1 MDRRVLLLYCLL
13 FFAPALSAQDY
24 LTITGQVLDQ
34 EKGTPLAHAHVGIP
48 EKGIGTTSGTGGA
61 FTLKVPMRYAN
72 STLLVSF
79 IGYETYRQ
87 PISAIQGSVRIFLSP
102 SPSELTEVVV
112 MDEFAVENIIRR
124 AVKRIPDNYPD
135 HPTTVLGFYRE
146 SRAEDSLSYIYLA
159 EGVLNIYK
167 TSYRN
172 SKEGMVS
179 LVQGRKIN
187 LRDPLDTTFHSNF
200 TSGHMA
206 AHRFDFVKNR
216 IDFIEEDFFDAY
228 RYWLQ
233 GKTTYND
240 RAVYIIGFE
249 PSDERQ
255 AHVETEE
262 DDSILD
268 IFNPFKSKKKKV
280 ITGRMRGRIFIE
292 QDSYAFLR
300 AEFEITP
307 RGLKK
312 INDYPLYAGNWHANS
327 YVVNYR
333 QLAGKWYF
341 SDAVREGAYGGG
353 GTYSN
358 EVKITEINP
367 EPAKPLPYLER
378 LRRGD
383 AFTQMTGEYDEDF
396 WKAYNVTP
404 LSEGLAESVRQLQT
418 IRKAQEVFSEE
429 NMERLQRQRDS
440 LQLLEARRLEAI
452 SQSEGE
458 AAPSFDYED
467 YEAYLPPALQR
478 RQRDFTRFKFAS
490 RLGAHV
496 LTTDPGRLGIT
507 YLSDDG
513 DAPQTVLSLEE
524 EVPRRTF
531 EVIGGF
537 DLDYFLHKNFF
548 VRGGFSF
555 DFANSFYRERSIGA
569 GAQLNLSR
577 GRPFYLRAVAQYSN
591 FRYQRK
597 VGEASNDYGD
607 FKVKNKKFNADRINL
622 YYGSRTHNLKLSGEL
637 SLELNPALELFIRG
651 AYFLPF
657 SRRQE
662 IRFRENRQ
670 LFRKK
675 KRLPADDA
683 RVLITRNG
691 MPFNGPIRTDESFTV
706 TVGLLFF

>member
-1 MDRRVLLLYCLL
+1 MDRRLYLFCCL
-13 FFAPALSAQDY
+13 FFFGSLLQAQSY

-34 EKGTPLAHAHVGIP
+34 ESGQPLAYAHVGIP
-48 EKGIGTTSGTGGA
+48 EKGIGTTSGTGGT
-61 FTLKVPMRYAN
+61 FTLKVPTEYAN

-79 IGYETYRQ
+79 IGYETYRR
-87 PISAIQGSVRIFLSP
+87 PIRELPSPVRILLAAT
-102 SPSELTEVVV
+102 PSELTEVVV
-112 MDEFAVENIIRR
+112 MDEFAVENIIRE
-124 AVKRIPDNYPD
+124 AVERIPVNYPD

-146 SRAEDSLSYIYLA
+146 SRAEDSLSFIYLA

-167 TSYRN
+167 TSYKN
-172 SKEGMVS
+172 DNEGMVS

-187 LRDPLDTTFHSNF
+187 LRDPLDTTFYSNF

-216 IDFIEEDFFDAY
+216 IDFIREDFFRAY

-233 GKTTYND
+233 GKTWHND
-240 RAVYIIGFE
+240 RPVYIIGFE

-262 DDSILD
+262 DDSLLD
-268 IFNPFKSKKKKV
+268 IFNPFKAKRKKV
-280 ITGRMRGRIFIE
+280 IAGRMRGRLYIE

-312 INDYPLYAGNWHANS
+312 INDYPLYAGNWEANS

-333 QLAGKWYF
+333 KLGDKWYF

-358 EVKITEINP
+358 EVKVTEID
-367 EPAKPLPYLER
+367 PARAQPLPYLER

-396 WKAYNVTP
+396 WKSYNVTP
-404 LSEGLAESVRQLQT
+404 LGEDLAESVRQLQT
-418 IRKAQEVFSEE
+418 SRKAQEVFSDE

-440 LQLLEARRLEAI
+440 LQRLEARRLEAV
-452 SQSEGE
+452 SETAGE
-458 AAPSFDYED
+458 EAVRIQYED
-467 YEAYLPPALQR
+467 YEEYLPPVLRR
-478 RQRDFTRFKFAS
+478 RQRDYTRFKFGT
-490 RLGAHV
+490 RLGTHL

-507 YLSDDG
+507 YLSDGG
-513 DAPQTVLSLEE
+513 DAPQTILSLEE
-524 EVPRRTF
+524 DVPRRTF
-531 EVIGGF
+531 EVLAGF
-537 DLDYFLHKNFF
+537 DLDFFFHKNFF
-548 VRGGFSF
+548 LRGGFSF
-555 DFANSFYRERSIGA
+555 DFANSYYRERSLGV

-577 GRPFYLRAVAQYSN
+577 GRPFYFRAVAQHSS
-591 FRYQRK
+591 FRYHRR
-597 VGEASNDYGD
+597 VGEARNDYGD

-622 YYGSRTHNLKLSGEL
+622 YYGSRTHNLKLTAEL
-637 SLELNPALELFIRG
+637 SLELNPSRELFLRG
-651 AYFLPF
+651 SYFLPF
-657 SRRQE
+657 ARRQE
-662 IRFRENRQ
+662 VRFRENGQ

-675 KRLPADDA
+675 KQLPVEDE
-683 RVLITRNG
+683 RVLVTQFG
-691 MPFNGPIRTDESFTV
+691 EPFDGPIRTDESFTIS
-706 TVGLLFF
+706 VGLLFF